1 MKGKFMKGVFFAV
14 AIIGALSSASLFA
27 QLETQAQHDARLQW
41 WREAR
46 FGLFIHWGLYAVPAG
61 EWNGKTNYAE
71 WIRNNAHIPLEE
83 YEKLV
88 QMFDP
93 NDFNAD
99 EWVRMAKDAGMK
111 YIVITSKHH
120 DGFCLFDSRFTDFDI
135 MSTPFK
141 RDVLK
146 ELSEACRKQGIK
158 LGFYYSIMDWHHP
171 DYLPRR
177 DWEKDRPTAGANFD
191 QYVQYMKNE
200 LKELLT
206 NYGPIGVLWF
216 DGEWEATWTEKYGR
230 ELYQYVRSL
239 QPDIIINNR
248 VGASRS
254 GMEGFSQGKESAGD
268 FGTPEQQIPATG
280 LPGLD
285 WETCMTM
292 NDNWGYNS
300 HDSNWKSAK
309 DLTLMLA
316 DIASKGGNFLLN
328 DGPRADGQFPMQ
340 SMTRLAEIG
349 SWLRMNGESIYGTQ
363 ASPFKKL
370 AWGRCTQKAIDGG
383 TRLFL
388 HVFQWPVERK
398 LVVPGI
404 FNKTKPAYLLA
415 DPAKSP
421 LAVNRNEDALVIDL
435 QGIAPNPYDNIVVL
449 DVEGRPDI
457 SDPPDIKSEFDIF
470 LDTLDV
476 SVTSG
481 RANVKGRAFAA
492 EVDPRAKPGALTRD
506 VNTRLSAAEADPQ
519 TKPGAPAAAPAAVDI
534 RYTLDGTV
542 PSLSSL
548 PVKGPI
554 HVTDTSIVSARCF
567 RDGQPVS
574 ATAQAAFTKVK
585 PRPAAANIDVKPGA
599 LYSYYEGDWDNIPD
613 FAKLRPAATGISSA
627 LDLSGKKR
635 KEYYGFEFTGYLQIP
650 KDGVVAFFVGSDD
663 GSDLYI
669 DDTLVVDNEGLHGM
683 QEKRGLIALAAGPH
697 PFRVRYFNKSGGDGL
712 TVSYQMPG
720 LSKQPVS
727 GAMLGHR

>member
-1 MKGKFMKGVFFAV
+1 MRGKFMKGVFFAV
-14 AIIGALSSASLFA
+14 VIIGVLSSASLFA

-61 EWNGKTNYAE
+61 EWNGKTNYGE
-71 WIRNNAHIPLEE
+71 WIRNNAQIPLEE

-93 NDFNAD
+93 KEFNAD

-177 DWEKDRPTAGANFD
+177 GWEKDRPTAGANFD
-191 QYVQYMKNE
+191 RYVQYMKNE

-216 DGEWEATWTEKYGR
+216 DGEWEATWNEKYGR

-309 DLTLMLA
+309 DLTLMLV

-328 DGPRADGQFPMQ
+328 DGPRADGQFPPL
-340 SMTRLAEIG
+340 STTLLADIG

-370 AWGRCTQKAIDGG
+370 VWGRCTQKAIDGG

-388 HVFQWPVERK
+388 HVFQWPVEGK

-404 FNKTKPAYLLA
+404 SNKTKQAFLLA

-421 LAVNRNEDALVIDL
+421 LAVTRNEDALVIDL
-435 QGIAPNPYDNIVVL
+435 QSIAPNPYDSVVVL

-457 SDPPDIKSEFDIF
+457 SDPPDIKSEFAIF
-470 LDTLDV
+470 LDALDV
-476 SVTSG
+476 TVVSG
-481 RANVKGRAFAA
+481 RANV
-492 EVDPRAKPGALTRD
+492 
-506 VNTRLSAAEADPQ
+506 
-519 TKPGAPAAAPAAVDI
+519 DI
-534 RYTLDGTV
+534 RFTLDGTV

-554 HVTDTSIVSARCF
+554 HVTDTSVVSARCF
-567 RDGQPVS
+567 REGKPVS

-585 PRPAAANIDVKPGA
+585 PRPAAADIDLKPGA
-599 LYSYYEGDWDNIPD
+599 LYNYYEGDWDNIPD
-613 FAKLRPAATGISSA
+613 FAKLRPAGTGVSSA
-627 LDLSGKKR
+627 VDLSGKKR
-635 KEYYGFEFTGYLQIP
+635 KEYYGFEFTGYLQVP
-650 KDGVVAFFVGSDD
+650 KDGVYAFFIGSDD
-663 GSDLYI
+663 GSDLNI
-669 DDTLVVDNEGLHGM
+669 DDTLVVDNSGLHGM
-683 QEKRGLIALAAGPH
+683 QEKHGLIALAAGPH
-697 PFRVRYFNKSGGDGL
+697 PFRVRYFNKSGGDRL
-712 TVSYQMPG
+712 TVSFQMPG
-720 LSKQPVS
+720 LPKQPVS